1 MFRQS
6 WTGRG
11 GVVITFLQLSYLR
24 DLPAALFGIAKSRR
38 GGVMKGVP
46 IIMISV
52 ALTWF
57 VAGTG
62 PVGTQQTFIGEISD
76 GPCALNVHSQTHS
89 HQEMSESKSIGDNAI
104 KCTIFCV
111 KNLGGQ
117 YVLLSKTDVYRLDD
131 QENAAKF
138 AGQGVKLV
146 GVLGAKRTIHV
157 ISIELDS
164 QAKPSEP

>member
-1 MFRQS
+1 MN
-6 WTGRG
+6 
-11 GVVITFLQLSYLR
+11 GVSI
-24 DLPAALFGIAKSRR
+24 IA
-38 GGVMKGVP
+38 
-46 IIMISV
+46 ISA

-62 PVGTQQTFIGEISD
+62 PIGTQQTFIGEISD
-76 GPCALNVHSQTHS
+76 SPCALNVHSQTHS
-89 HQEMSESKSIGDNAI
+89 HQEMRESKSIGDNAI
-104 KCTIFCV
+104 KCATFCV

-117 YVLLSKTDVYRLDD
+117 YVLLSKIGSNPDSKTDVYRLDD
-131 QENAAKF
+131 QEKAAKF

-164 QAKPSEP
+164 QAKPPEP

>member
-1 MFRQS
+1 
-6 WTGRG
+6 
-11 GVVITFLQLSYLR
+11 
-24 DLPAALFGIAKSRR
+24 
-38 GGVMKGVP
+38 MKGVS
-46 IIMISV
+46 IIAISA

-57 VAGTG
+57 VAGAG
-62 PVGTQQTFIGEISD
+62 PIGTQQTFVGEISD

-104 KCTIFCV
+104 KCATFCV
-111 KNLGGQ
+111 RNLGGQ
-117 YVLLSKTDVYRLDD
+117 YVLLSKTDSKTDVYRLDD
-131 QENAAKF
+131 QEKAAKF

>member
-1 MFRQS
+1 
-6 WTGRG
+6 
-11 GVVITFLQLSYLR
+11 
-24 DLPAALFGIAKSRR
+24 
-38 GGVMKGVP
+38 MKGVP
-46 IIMISV
+46 SIMISV

-57 VAGTG
+57 MAGPG

-89 HQEMSESKSIGDNAI
+89 HQEMSESKPIGDNAI

-117 YVLLSKTDVYRLDD
+117 YVLLSKTDSKTDVYRLDD
-131 QENAAKF
+131 QEKAAKL

-164 QAKPSEP
+164 QAKPPGSDHPPGT

>member
-1 MFRQS
+1 
-6 WTGRG
+6 
-11 GVVITFLQLSYLR
+11 
-24 DLPAALFGIAKSRR
+24 
-38 GGVMKGVP
+38 MKGVP
-46 IIMISV
+46 IIAISV

-57 VAGTG
+57 AAGTG
-62 PVGTQQTFIGEISD
+62 PIGKQQTFIGEISD
-76 GPCALNVHSQTHS
+76 GPCALNVHSRTHS

-117 YVLLSKTDVYRLDD
+117 YVLLSKTDSKTDVYRLDD
-131 QENAAKF
+131 QETAAKF

-146 GVLGAKRTIHV
+146 GALGSNRTIHV

-164 QAKPSEP
+164 QAKPPEQ